1 MHFRHRQTDGQTD
14 GHWHR
19 SISARYYTMAGCRRS
34 RSLSCWPPI
43 ANTVYFS
50 ARCNI
55 YCTSRAYATMSV
67 SVCHCLSV
75 CLWRLCIV
83 VTGCNQW
90 RNKVAVGP
98 RASIPKG
105 PPLPPKK
112 LKKTAS
118 GKFWAPTAL
127 GPRALHALHALLLRH
142 RVQWI
147 PDTFTCLD
155 RWMSLLLTDN
165 ASPGSSDRMMPGFL
179 VEEGRGHLTLSWP
192 LLGPLVINAENNK
205 KTKKEKKSRVQDSA
219 VSLSEIRHLIPNR
232 FSYTVSGKKLCH
244 FIFGS
249 NFAKYWSILKIFSL
263 LCSARNFW

>member
-1 MHFRHRQTDGQTD
+1 MTENQGQSPRWWSGAQGQSPLVEAVFYDQTKLQSCLLEQHKCVYNCHFCAEPVFESREYVL
-14 GHWHR
+14 
-19 SISARYYTMAGCRRS
+19 ARFIHLALM
-34 RSLSCWPPI
+34 L
-43 ANTVYFS
+43 
-50 ARCNI
+50 RCQ
-55 YCTSRAYATMSV
+55 CPSV
-67 SVCHCLSV
+67 HLSV
-75 CLWRLCIV
+75 TFVHC
-83 VTGCNQW
+83 T
-90 RNKVAVGP
+90 
-98 RASIPKG
+98 
-105 PPLPPKK
+105 
-112 LKKTAS
+112 
-118 GKFWAPTAL
+118 
-127 GPRALHALHALLLRH
+127 H

-147 PDTFTCLD
+147 PDNFACLD

-165 ASPGSSDRMMPGFL
+165 ALPGSSDGIYMMPGLL